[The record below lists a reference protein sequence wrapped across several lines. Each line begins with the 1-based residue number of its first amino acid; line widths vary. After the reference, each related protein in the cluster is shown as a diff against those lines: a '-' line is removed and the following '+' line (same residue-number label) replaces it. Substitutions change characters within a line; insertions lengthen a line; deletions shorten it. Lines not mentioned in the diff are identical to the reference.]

1 MKEEESESLQKKRI
15 NLPHFAFSRGCILIA
30 DIYTPLAR
38 HHKKKLY
45 TQWTHMTVVEILEGK
60 CGYFS
65 MDVIKTSFLNCILVT
80 SII

>member
-30 DIYTPLAR
+30 DIYTPLTQLR

-45 TQWTHMTVVEILEGK
+45 GELSHCYQ
-60 CGYFS
+60 
-65 MDVIKTSFLNCILVT
+65 
-80 SII
+80 